1 MASLSKLG
9 QKDRSASG
17 ALGYANG
24 AMDDD
29 SGGGQIGGLQQ
40 QGQVRPVHCSVAL
53 LGLGAGASFGL
64 VPKITKLVACRVT
77 CEALSSFM
85 VGRVQVRYACTYNAL
100 QGLDHQAV
108 IEAMH
113 WQLSPSGA

>member
-40 QGQVRPVHCSVAL
+40 QGQVRPVPFFVAL
-53 LGLGAGASFGL
+53 LGLGAGASCGL
-64 VPKITKLVACRVT
+64 AGTKLVACRVT
-77 CEALSSFM
+77 SEALSDFM
-85 VGRVQVRYACTYNAL
+85 VGRVLVR
-100 QGLDHQAV
+100 
-108 IEAMH
+108 
-113 WQLSPSGA
+113 